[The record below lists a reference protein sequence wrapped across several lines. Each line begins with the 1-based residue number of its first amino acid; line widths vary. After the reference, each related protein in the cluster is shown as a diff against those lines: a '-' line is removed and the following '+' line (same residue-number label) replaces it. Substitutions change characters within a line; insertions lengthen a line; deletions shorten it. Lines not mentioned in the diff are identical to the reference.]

1 MEAEV
6 NLDKWQIYHCS
17 SQATSLCRDHGLSL
31 CACCTIAFHHDC
43 RFKAKKE
50 EDFIERGI
58 AVLNTLIDKIKTC
71 NEWYKIEKIYCGF
84 KEDFEVIFK
93 AVKEF
98 SSKHKDKQINII
110 ESDSA
115 IKELKIL
122 IKLVYHSQSY
132 TQFKDFKLNLE
143 LSSHTSKNL
152 EDDLAV
158 LKARK
163 ISADFEMDIR
173 SEEHN
178 FKENTLKAILK
189 EVIVSKD
196 KLKKLEARNNK
207 KIKRNIEELK
217 EELKEEFKKSLKR
230 T

>member
-1 MEAEV
+1 M
-6 NLDKWQIYHCS
+6 
-17 SQATSLCRDHGLSL
+17 
-31 CACCTIAFHHDC
+31 
-43 RFKAKKE
+43 
-50 EDFIERGI
+50 
-58 AVLNTLIDKIKTC
+58 
-71 NEWYKIEKIYCGF
+71 
-84 KEDFEVIFK
+84 
-93 AVKEF
+93 
-98 SSKHKDKQINII
+98 
-110 ESDSA
+110 
-115 IKELKIL
+115 

-132 TQFKDFKLNLE
+132 TQFKDFTVNLE

-163 ISADFEMDIR
+163 IKTGFETDIR

-189 EVIVSKD
+189 EIIVSKD

-217 EELKEEFKKSLKR
+217 EDLKKELIRELKRELKRELEEKLRIEFRKENQEQLKEQRKELRKELKDEILKELKEEFKVEMENDQAFKDKTNKIDSKSLK
-230 T
+230 